1 MSNLIMLAALFA
13 DAKAGGG
20 GGLLVWVLI
29 VVGMWTVF
37 TKAGQPGWAA
47 LIPIYN
53 LYILFKIAGWSGIS
67 MLLLLIPVVNAV
79 VLFLVT
85 MGVAQKFGKGFL
97 FSLGLTFLPFIFY
110 PILGLGSSTYGAYR

>member
-20 GGLLVWVLI
+20 GGLLAWVLI

-37 TKAGQPGWAA
+37 TKAGQPGWTA

-53 LYILFKIAGWSGIS
+53 LYILFKIAGWSGLS

>member
-20 GGLLVWVLI
+20 GGLLAWVLI

-37 TKAGQPGWAA
+37 NKAGQPGWAA

-53 LYILFKIAGWSGIS
+53 LYILFKVGGWSGLS
-67 MLLLLIPVVNAV
+67 MLLLLIPVVNVV

-85 MGVAQKFGKGFL
+85 LAVARKFGKGL
-97 FSLGLTFLPFIFY
+97 FFTLGLTFLPFFFY
-110 PILGLGSSTYGAYR
+110 PILGLGSSTYAAYR